1 MGMDVSTKVLV
12 CRKRRHEGNLSE
24 CCGCR
29 RMLPRQRFR
38 VRLRGGKPVLR
49 PRCRGCEK
57 PERAASNH
65 KRRTKT
71 RGSFTARDVQNLA
84 YAQGGKC
91 RKCLR
96 SLAVTGYH
104 VDHIVPIA
112 RGGLNVVGNLQLLCP
127 RCNLKKGCK

>member
-1 MGMDVSTKVLV
+1 MLWMQKNVAQAAVSRSPAWWQARAEAAVSWL
-12 CRKRRHEGNLSE
+12 RKAGA
-24 CCGCR
+24 CGVES
-29 RMLPRQRFR
+29 Q
-38 VRLRGGKPVLR
+38 
-49 PRCRGCEK
+49 
-57 PERAASNH
+57 ASDEDA
-65 KRRTKT
+65 
-71 RGSFTARDVQNLA
+71 GSFTARDVQNLA